1 METCHALAAR
11 GHEVSL
17 LVRPDSHTPPRD
29 LSAFCGLPRLAA
41 EHGAAEY
48 ADYAGKGILR
58 IEVVPVGGPA
68 SYRRAGDLAV
78 AVGRAMGRGRQ
89 DLIFTRD
96 LGLASLLLRIPAS
109 RRSASVR
116 HSHAR
121 RADAAPARALLLTL
135 PGPSAP

>member
-29 LSAFCGLPRLAA
+29 PFAFYGLPRLAA

-58 IEVVPVGGPA
+58 IEVVPVAGPA
-68 SYRRAGDLAV
+68 SYRRAGYLAF
-78 AVGRAMGRGRQ
+78 AMGRAMGRGRQ
-89 DLIFTRD
+89 DLILTRD
-96 LGLASLLLRIPAS
+96 LRLASLLLRIPAP
-109 RRSASVR
+109 RPA
-116 HSHAR
+116 AR
-121 RADAAPARALLLTL
+121 RIAPPPRAPPRT
-135 PGPSAP
+135 PPRP